1 MKISIVVPVY
11 NVENELSRCI
21 DSLINQTFKN
31 IEIILVD
38 DGSTDSSPL
47 ICDEYSKKDNRI
59 IVVHKSN
66 GGLSD
71 ARNVGIEKSSGEYF
85 LLIDSDDYIDVDS
98 CERFEEIICAT
109 NADIIVSNA
118 IQEREDG
125 IEYMEH
131 TNLKEK
137 MIYSSYEYITLA
149 IKAREWFAPAC
160 FNCYKKQLFE
170 HNGLKYRIGMLHEDM
185 EMLPRVFMSAKSISY
200 LDKNFYHYIVR
211 KNSIMSNS
219 KKEINGKHLMI
230 IYKEWFS
237 QFSKI
242 ENYSLRKLLFGYLI
256 KHFLHTCRELEIV
269 VNPKEIGVPRRFLII
284 FGLDLK
290 EKIKGLIYYCLPKFY
305 IRL

>member
-66 GGLSD
+66 GVLSD

-131 TNLKEK
+131 TNLKD
-137 MIYSSYEYITLA
+137 
-149 IKAREWFAPAC
+149 
-160 FNCYKKQLFE
+160 
-170 HNGLKYRIGMLHEDM
+170 ML
-185 EMLPRVFMSAKSISY
+185 
-200 LDKNFYHYIVR
+200 
-211 KNSIMSNS
+211 
-219 KKEINGKHLMI
+219 
-230 IYKEWFS
+230 
-237 QFSKI
+237 
-242 ENYSLRKLLFGYLI
+242 
-256 KHFLHTCRELEIV
+256 
-269 VNPKEIGVPRRFLII
+269 
-284 FGLDLK
+284 
-290 EKIKGLIYYCLPKFY
+290 
-305 IRL
+305 